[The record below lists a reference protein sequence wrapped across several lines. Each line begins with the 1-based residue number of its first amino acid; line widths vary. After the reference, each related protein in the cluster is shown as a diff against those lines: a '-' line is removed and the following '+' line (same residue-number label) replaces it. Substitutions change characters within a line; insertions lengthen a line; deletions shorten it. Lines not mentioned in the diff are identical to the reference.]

1 MAKHNSEQNTEINIE
16 LLMSQV
22 RESAQQRLA
31 TTGGAGPAPHEVALA
46 PAAQQALE
54 TLVGARDLRT
64 LGVYVRGIK
73 LIGDRYQNIILG
85 AQPVAGVE
93 ESGFY
98 EPEYSEGVPVRWTN
112 GAGRLT
118 VPIDAQEPPRGVYID
133 LESTAP
139 KGAGSTRLRVV
150 INDHELCH
158 EHTDEGSWSKTFSLE
173 GMALGDHL
181 TIELLSDSYV
191 PEVNTVFKTQAD
203 FNHSVMRSLLA
214 VVQHLRGIQ
223 RIFSAMESRL
233 HEEKQEYSNADQQ
246 LREQMGRLSVI
257 VAEIGRKTEY
267 MLAGSGAETTTSGE
281 FDELKTRVHN
291 IEQAID
297 LLARTI
303 TPMAAEPAQVGRN
316 GYVETCFGNS
326 PASAPIT
333 FRIRDFESARM
344 VTIAGSFNNWDE
356 AALPCQRERDV
367 WVCHTALPVGAHAY
381 KLIVDGNWMLDPDN
395 EMAEDDG
402 NGNLNSLVVVEPVQQ
417 SEQLPQ
423 PQKSARTGEARAP
436 RTRKANRKPG
446 TRKRD

>member
-1 MAKHNSEQNTEINIE
+1 MAKHNSDQNTEINIE

-31 TTGGAGPAPHEVALA
+31 TTGGDSAPHEVALA

-54 TLVGARDLRT
+54 TLVGVRDLRT

-73 LIGDRYQNIILG
+73 LIGDRYQDTILG
-85 AQPVAGVE
+85 AQPVPGVE

-158 EHTDEGSWSKTFSLE
+158 EHTDEGSWAKTFSLE
-173 GMALGDHL
+173 GMALDDHL
-181 TIELLSDSYV
+181 TIELLSDCYV

-223 RIFSAMESRL
+223 RIFSAMEGRL

-257 VAEIGRKTEY
+257 VADIGRKTEH
-267 MLAGSGAETTTSGE
+267 MLAGSGTETTTSGE
-281 FDELKTRVHN
+281 LDELKTRVHN

-297 LLARTI
+297 LLVRTI
-303 TPMAAEPAQVGRN
+303 SPIAAEPAEPGRN
-316 GYVETCFGNS
+316 GNVETRFS
-326 PASAPIT
+326 TAAETTPVT
-333 FRIRDFESARM
+333 FRIRDFESAQM

-356 AALPCQRERDV
+356 AALGCQREGDE
-367 WVCHTALPVGAHAY
+367 WVCHTTLPVGAHGY

-395 EMAEDDG
+395 ELVEDDG
-402 NGNLNSLVVVEPVQQ
+402 NGNLNSLVVVEPVR
-417 SEQLPQ
+417 EAERLPQ
-423 PQKSARTGEARAP
+423 SRKSARTGDTRAE
-436 RTRKANRKPG
+436 RTRKANRKQDN
-446 TRKRD
+446 RKRD